1 MKELSLMLSRSF
13 FSLVVLTLLLSAF
26 SAPARA
32 DVCSNPTLSGVSPT
46 GGASID
52 LFESGSL
59 PLRFNVNISADN
71 TPCTVGLAISGRS
84 FQQGGNAVPF
94 ILKGTSGSPSFTDD
108 VGAPSMVTVPSNGPV
123 ELQAV
128 LNGPVFA
135 PAGEYTAPL
144 QFQLFSNG
152 ASVGSPYTYNLP
164 LSVKARAQ
172 VNIAGSSGSF
182 GGAGTVDKVDFGDL
196 QTGESRTVYVQLLS
210 NADVDVSFS
219 SLNGLK
225 LQHVDPARQQTPIAY
240 AAVFNGSSL
249 PLTSPGAR
257 YKVRRSA
264 DTSLSGS
271 SLPLTLT
278 VGTVQDNIAGT
289 YQDIITIDV
298 DTQ

>member
-1 MKELSLMLSRSF
+1 MLSRSF

-26 SAPARA
+26 TAQAKA

-46 GGASID
+46 GGASLD
-52 LFESGSL
+52 LFESGAL
-59 PLRFNVNISADN
+59 PVRFRVNINADN
-71 TPCTVGLAISGRS
+71 KACTVGLAISGRS

-94 ILKGTSGSPSFTDD
+94 ILKGISGSPSFTDD
-108 VGAPSMVTVPSNGPV
+108 VGAPSIVTVPSDGQV
-123 ELQAV
+123 DLQAI

-144 QFQLFSNG
+144 QLQLFSNG
-152 ASVGSPYTYNLP
+152 AAVGTPYTYNLP

-182 GGAGTVDKVDFGDL
+182 GGSGTVDKVDFGDL
-196 QTGESRTVYVQLLS
+196 ETGESRTVYVQLLS

-225 LQHVDPARQQTPIAY
+225 LQHVDPMQQRTPISY
-240 AAVFNGSSL
+240 TAVFNGSSL
-249 PLTSPGAR
+249 PLTSPGAS

-278 VGTVQDNIAGT
+278 VGTVQNNIAGQ

>member
-1 MKELSLMLSRSF
+1 MLSRHYLF
-13 FSLVVLTLLLSAF
+13 LLLLTLLFSGV
-26 SAPARA
+26 SAPAKA
-32 DVCSNPTLSGVSPT
+32 DACSNPILSGVSPI
-46 GGASID
+46 GGGLLD
-52 LFESGSL
+52 LFESGTL
-59 PLRFNVNISADN
+59 PLRFRVNINADN
-71 TPCTVGLAISGRS
+71 RACTVGLAISGRS
-84 FQQGGNAVPF
+84 FQQGGSAVPF
-94 ILKGTSGSPSFTDD
+94 VLKGASGSPSFTDD
-108 VGAPSMVTVPSNGPV
+108 VGTPSIVTVPSDGQV
-123 ELQAV
+123 ELQAI

-135 PAGEYTAPL
+135 PTGEYTAPL
-144 QFQLFSNG
+144 QLQLFSNG
-152 ASVGSPYTYNLP
+152 TAVGSPYTYNLP

-182 GGAGTVDKVDFGDL
+182 GGSGTVDKVDFGDL

-225 LQHVDPARQQTPIAY
+225 LQHIDPTRQQTPISY
-240 AAVFNGSSL
+240 TAVFNGSSL
-249 PLTSPGAR
+249 PLTSPGTS
-257 YKVRRSA
+257 YKIRRSA

-278 VGTVQDNIAGT
+278 VGTVKDNIAGT

>member
-1 MKELSLMLSRSF
+1 
-13 FSLVVLTLLLSAF
+13 
-26 SAPARA
+26 
-32 DVCSNPTLSGVSPT
+32 
-46 GGASID
+46 
-52 LFESGSL
+52 
-59 PLRFNVNISADN
+59 
-71 TPCTVGLAISGRS
+71 VGLAISGRS

-94 ILKGTSGSPSFTDD
+94 ILKGISGSPSFTDD
-108 VGAPSMVTVPSNGPV
+108 VGAPSIVTVPSDGQV
-123 ELQAV
+123 EFQAI
-128 LNGPVFA
+128 LNGPVFG

-144 QFQLFSNG
+144 QLQLFSNG
-152 ASVGSPYTYNLP
+152 TAVGSPYTYNLP

-225 LQHVDPARQQTPIAY
+225 LKHVDPARQQTPIAY

>member
-1 MKELSLMLSRSF
+1 MLSRHCF
-13 FSLVVLTLLLSAF
+13 FLVILTALSSAF
-26 SAPARA
+26 ALSARA
-32 DVCSNPTLSGVSPT
+32 DVCTNPAISGVSPT
-46 GGASID
+46 GGDLLD

-59 PLRFNVNISADN
+59 PLRFGVTINADN
-71 TPCTVGLAISGRS
+71 KPCTVGLAISGRS
-84 FQQGGNAVPF
+84 FQQGGNTVPF
-94 ILKGTSGSPSFTDD
+94 TLQSISGSPVFTDD
-108 VGAPSMVTVPSNGPV
+108 VGDPSLVFLPSDGRV

-135 PAGEYTAPL
+135 PAGQYTAPL

-182 GGAGTVDKVDFGDL
+182 GNNGTVDKVDFGDL
-196 QTGESRTVYVQLLS
+196 QTGENRTVYVQLLS

-225 LQHVDPARQQTPIAY
+225 LQHTDPTQRTTPISYTAL
-240 AAVFNGSSL
+240 FNGSSL
-249 PLTSPGAR
+249 PITSPGAT
-257 YKVRRSA
+257 YNVRRSG
-264 DTSLSGS
+264 DKSLLGS

-278 VGTVQDNIAGT
+278 VGTIKDNIAGT
-289 YQDIITIDV
+289 YQDTITIDV
-298 DTQ
+298 NTVQ

>member
-1 MKELSLMLSRSF
+1 MLSRRCF
-13 FSLVVLTLLLSAF
+13 FLILLTLLF
-26 SAPARA
+26 SALAAPAKA
-32 DVCSNPTLSGVSPT
+32 DVCSNPVLSGVSPT
-46 GGASID
+46 GGALLD
-52 LFESGSL
+52 LFESGAL
-59 PLRFNVNISADN
+59 PVRFRVNINADN
-71 TPCTVGLAISGRS
+71 RACTIGLAISGRS
-84 FQQGGNAVPF
+84 FQQGGNTVPF
-94 ILKGTSGSPSFTDD
+94 ILKGISGSPSFTDD
-108 VGAPSMVTVPSNGPV
+108 ASTPSIVTVPADGQV
-123 ELQAV
+123 DLQAI

-135 PAGEYTAPL
+135 PTGEYTAPL
-144 QFQLFSNG
+144 QLQLFSNG
-152 ASVGSPYTYNLP
+152 TTVGSPYTYNLP

-182 GGAGTVDKVDFGDL
+182 GGSGTVDKVDFGDL

-225 LQHVDPARQQTPIAY
+225 LQHIDQTRQQTPISY
-240 AAVFNGSSL
+240 TAVLSGSSL
-249 PLTSPGAR
+249 PLTSPGAS

-278 VGTVQDNIAGT
+278 VGTVQNNLSGT

>member
-1 MKELSLMLSRSF
+1 MLSLRCFVLVILTAALSSGVA
-13 FSLVVLTLLLSAF
+13 L
-26 SAPARA
+26 PAQA
-32 DVCSNPTLSGVSPT
+32 DVCTNPILSGVSPT
-46 GGASID
+46 GGALLD

-59 PLRFNVNISADN
+59 PLRFDVNINADN

-94 ILKGTSGSPSFTDD
+94 ILKGISGSPSFTDD

-123 ELQAV
+123 DLQAI

-135 PAGEYTAPL
+135 PAGEYSAPL
-144 QFQLFSNG
+144 QLQLFSNG
-152 ASVGSPYTYNLP
+152 TAVGSPYTYNLP

-182 GGAGTVDKVDFGDL
+182 GSGGTMDKVDFGQL
-196 QTGESRTVYVQLLS
+196 ETGESKTVYVQLLS

-225 LQHVDPARQQTPIAY
+225 LQHSDPSRQQTPIAY

-249 PLTSPGAR
+249 PLTSPGAI

-278 VGTVQDNIAGT
+278 VGTVQDNLAGT
-289 YQDIITIDV
+289 YQDIITITV
-298 DTQ
+298 DTIQ

>member
-1 MKELSLMLSRSF
+1 MKELSLMLSRNF

-59 PLRFNVNISADN
+59 PLRFKVNINADN
-71 TPCTVGLAISGRS
+71 RSCTIGLAISGRS
-84 FQQGGNAVPF
+84 FKQGGNAVPF
-94 ILKGTSGSPSFTDD
+94 VLKGISGSPSFIDD
-108 VGAPSMVTVPSNGPV
+108 VSAPSIVTVAPDGQV
-123 ELQAV
+123 DLQAI

-144 QFQLFSNG
+144 QLQLFSNG
-152 ASVGSPYTYNLP
+152 ASVGTPYTYNLP

-182 GGAGTVDKVDFGDL
+182 GGSGTVDKVDFGDL

-289 YQDIITIDV
+289 YQDIITINV

>member
-1 MKELSLMLSRSF
+1 MVSRTYLF
-13 FSLVVLTLLLSAF
+13 VLFLTVLGLGVVM
-26 SAPARA
+26 PARA
-32 DVCSNPTLSGVSPT
+32 EVCSNPILSGVSPT
-46 GGASID
+46 GGALLD
-52 LFESGSL
+52 LFESGTL
-59 PLRFNVNISADN
+59 PVRFHVSINADN
-71 TPCTVGLAISGRS
+71 KACTIGLAISGRS
-84 FQQGGNAVPF
+84 FQQGGNTVLF
-94 ILKGTSGSPSFTDD
+94 LLKGISGSPSFTDD
-108 VGAPSMVTVPSNGPV
+108 VGSPSIVNVPSDGQV

-135 PAGEYTAPL
+135 PAGEYSAPL
-144 QFQLFSNG
+144 QLQLFNNG

-164 LSVKARAQ
+164 LSVKAKAQ

-182 GGAGTVDKVDFGDL
+182 GGAGTVDKVDFGEL
-196 QTGESRTVYVQLLS
+196 ETGENRTVYVQLLS

-225 LQHVDPARQQTPIAY
+225 LQHVDPARQQTPISY
-240 AAVFNGSSL
+240 TAVFNGSSL
-249 PLTSPGAR
+249 PLTSPGAS